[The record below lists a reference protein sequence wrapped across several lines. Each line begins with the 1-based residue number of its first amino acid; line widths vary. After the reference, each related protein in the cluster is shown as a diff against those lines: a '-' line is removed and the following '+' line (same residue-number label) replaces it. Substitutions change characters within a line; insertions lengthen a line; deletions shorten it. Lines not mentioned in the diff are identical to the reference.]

1 MKRTVLIASIGFIG
15 GFLLHSLFLPD
26 FLTNGVIFLPR
37 APVQSI
43 QKDRINDSEQTD
55 PLLTKI
61 AFNGSSFERTNVTI
75 ESSRYIAIVNM
86 SENETMDLRSD
97 LANLQTPRPYG
108 YGEELRTRLDKKGQF
123 LIWSAKNPQVRML
136 VTVR

>member
-1 MKRTVLIASIGFIG
+1 MKKTVLIAFVGFIG

-37 APVQSI
+37 APLQSVQGDKSNNI
-43 QKDRINDSEQTD
+43 QQTD

-61 AFNGSSFERTNVTI
+61 AFTGSSFERTNVTI
-75 ESSRYIAIVNM
+75 ESSRYITIVNM
-86 SENETMDLRSD
+86 SQDETMDLRSD
-97 LANLQTPRPYG
+97 LPNLQTPRPYG
-108 YGEELRTRLDKKGQF
+108 YREELRARLDKKGQF

>member
-1 MKRTVLIASIGFIG
+1 MRRTILIALIGFIG
-15 GFLLHSLFLPD
+15 GFVLHSLFFPD
-26 FLTNGVIFLPR
+26 LLTNGVIFLPR
-37 APVQSI
+37 APLQSVQG
-43 QKDRINDSEQTD
+43 DRINDSQQND

-86 SENETMDLRSD
+86 SEDETMDLRSD
-97 LANLQTPRPYG
+97 LPNLQTPRPYG
-108 YGEELRTRLDKKGQF
+108 YREEIKARLDKKGQF
-123 LIWSAKNPQVRML
+123 LIWSAKDPQVRML

>member
-1 MKRTVLIASIGFIG
+1 MKKTVLIASLGFIG
-15 GFLLHSLFLPD
+15 GFLFHSLFLPD

-37 APVQSI
+37 APLQSVQGDKISNS
-43 QKDRINDSEQTD
+43 QQND

-61 AFNGSSFERTNVTI
+61 AFLGSSFARNNVTI

-86 SENETMDLRSD
+86 SEDETMDLRSD
-97 LANLQTPRPYG
+97 LPNLQTPRPYG
-108 YGEELRTRLDKKGQF
+108 YREEIKARLDKKGKF